1 MSNELQNAILKTKK
15 QATAHLSKKKLLH
28 KNDAAMFY
36 VFTQQI
42 ALVDSF
48 DKQ

>member
-1 MSNELQNAILKTKK
+1 MSNELQSAILKTKK
-15 QATAHLSKKKLLH
+15 QATAHLPKKLLH

-48 DKQ
+48 DKK